1 MSTRVW
7 TALCVGATVIC
18 TAVVAAFNLLVDPT
32 AQLGT
37 GLVEPVSLGP
47 RDREAKVRLLD
58 RDPLPPLV
66 VLGSSRTKKLAP
78 AWLGAEDGVNAAV
91 VGGDLFEARV
101 LAAWLADRATATRS
115 DYPQLVVG
123 IDVEQ
128 FRDSSL
134 QGSGFLDV
142 PGVAAV
148 ARREA
153 SGSSGT
159 IGDEL
164 DRLERLLLTW
174 QVTKASV
181 ASLRARRGSAPS
193 RDAVG
198 ETRAL
203 EEFGADGVP
212 VADARWFEGSAADR
226 LASGTRASIERNV
239 DELRSTYANR
249 GGELDPDAVA
259 DLRALVRIVAGGGGP
274 PPLLYL
280 TPAHPVVGRE
290 LDRAGRAERTVAVRR
305 LLQRVAGGGRAT
317 VVDCRGC
324 IDAAHTSWIDATH
337 PSPLG
342 MRQLATELR
351 QGLYAP
357 SATPTERSGASR

>member
-1 MSTRVW
+1 MPGQLHEGSLSTRSW
-7 TALCVGATVIC
+7 TALVVGAAVLC
-18 TAVVAAFNLLVDPT
+18 TAAVAAFNLLVDPT

-66 VLGSSRTKKLAP
+66 VLGSSRTKKLDP
-78 AWLGAEDGVNAAV
+78 EWLGAREGVNAAV

-101 LAAWLADRATATRS
+101 LAAWLSDRAAATGS

-142 PGVAAV
+142 AGISAV

-153 SGSSGT
+153 SGSSGSL
-159 IGDEL
+159 GDEL

-181 ASLRARRGSAPS
+181 ASLRARRGATTGPAAQ
-193 RDAVG
+193 D
-198 ETRAL
+198 ERAI
-203 EEFGADGVP
+203 EEFGSDGVP
-212 VADARWFEGSAADR
+212 VADARWSDPQVAAR
-226 LASGTRASIERNV
+226 RARGTSASIDRNV
-239 DELRSTYANR
+239 TELRSTYANR

-259 DLRALVRIVAGGGGP
+259 DLRALVRIARAAGGP
-274 PPLLYL
+274 PPVLYL
-280 TPAHPVVGRE
+280 TPAHPTLGRE
-290 LDRAGRAERTVAVRR
+290 LDAAGRARRSDAVRR
-305 LLQRVAGGGRAT
+305 LLARVAAGGHAT
-317 VVDCRGC
+317 VADCLGC
-324 IDAAHTSWIDATH
+324 IDGADTSWIDATH

-342 MRQLATELR
+342 MRQLAAELR
-351 QGLYAP
+351 RTLPGRA
-357 SATPTERSGASR
+357 